1 MLSGCCPAAA
11 RGASA
16 DRLCCGPPPPRGLSG
31 IGGPLML
38 SECCPAAPSRRIC
51 GQLMLLGRH
60 LRTVDAVRV
69 LPGGR
74 PGRIGGPVMR
84 LSRRSE
90 VASARLL
97 ALDGLEQRLE
107 VALAESVGAVPL
119 DKFEEH
125 GRPVLYRLGEDLQ
138 QIAVLVAVGKYPQL
152 AKEL

>member
-1 MLSGCCPAAA
+1 MLSGGCPAAA
-11 RGASA
+11 GA
-16 DRLCCGPPPPRGLSG
+16 R

-38 SECCPAAPSRRIC
+38 RAVA
-51 GQLMLLGRH
+51 
-60 LRTVDAVRV
+60 TVG
-69 LPGGR
+69 LSG
-74 PGRIGGPVMR
+74 IGVPLMR
-84 LSRRSE
+84 LSGRSE

-119 DKFEEH
+119 DEFEEH

-138 QIAVLVAVGKYPQL
+138 QVAVLVAVGEYPQL